1 MAGFLGDGFVVGVQ
15 SGIWWRNCSS
25 LKLELRLMV
34 INFVRFLDG
43 RSPTLLWF
51 PFSFLPSASSS
62 YHIIHV
68 TSHHMEPMD
77 NLEPSPITIVAP
89 SLHEE
94 FYNTPRQ
101 RHVCAV
107 FVCAPSR
114 HSRCSF
120 AVAIPANCVVFLMDS
135 PVLILK
141 LLQTGTQLINHIL
154 AKSLFLA
161 AGRLFSPDTRFNPL

>member
-51 PFSFLPSASSS
+51 PFLPFPHHITSFMSRA
-62 YHIIHV
+62 ITV
-68 TSHHMEPMD
+68 D

-89 SLHEE
+89 SFHEE
-94 FYNTPRQ
+94 FYNTPYVNVMCAR
-101 RHVCAV
+101 VCLSNLATFPLLPRCGNTGKLRGV
-107 FVCAPSR
+107 PDGFSR
-114 HSRCSF
+114 SDIKV
-120 AVAIPANCVVFLMDS
+120 VANGDAID
-135 PVLILK
+135 
-141 LLQTGTQLINHIL
+141 
-154 AKSLFLA
+154 
-161 AGRLFSPDTRFNPL
+161 